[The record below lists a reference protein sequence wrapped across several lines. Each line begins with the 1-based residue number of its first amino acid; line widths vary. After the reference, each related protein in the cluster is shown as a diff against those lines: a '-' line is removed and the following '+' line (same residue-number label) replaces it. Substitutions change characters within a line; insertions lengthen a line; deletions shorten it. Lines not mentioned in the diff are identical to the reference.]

1 VEGWYVWIHTN
12 FSGAGNRNGDIYVH
26 PFSHALDEAESAGL
40 SEHGDALLPEVREQP
55 QRGG

>member
-40 SEHGDALLPEVREQP
+40 SEHGDALLPEVREQ
-55 QRGG
+55 